1 MAKRILLIVLAG
13 LFIFSVSFEAPREGD
28 DLYEARQLVLKI
40 SSPGKLSERSPG
52 GGEMADAHLGFVKRY
67 GDEIQGIQFHPHTG
81 YYVVTTGEGVDL
93 EDLKGR
99 LLREAAVEKASFNYL
114 AYICETIPN
123 DPEFKYQYALHNTGQ
138 RFRENPPLEGSAG
151 SDIKAVEAWD
161 WTTGEGEVVI
171 AVLDTGVAGDHE
183 DLAGKM
189 VAGYNFINDSADA
202 RDDHGHGTF
211 VASIAAA
218 QTDNGVGIAGVC
230 WHARVMPLKCV
241 YSSGVGSYLDIA
253 AAIRF
258 AADNGAGVINL
269 SLGGRSPSFILE
281 EACRYAFDEG
291 CVIVGSTGN
300 QGGAVIYPAAYDEY
314 CLAVAATDAHD
325 QTPVWSNY
333 GPQVDV
339 AAPGV
344 ELRGAYYSPLAPQ
357 YLDRYGYKSGTSFSA
372 PIVAGAAALLRA
384 YKPFLTNAEVMELIR
399 VTADDVNASVLPG
412 VDERIG
418 YGRINLHT
426 LLAPYKLD

>member
-13 LFIFSVSFEAPREGD
+13 LFVFNVSFEAPTEGD
-28 DLYEARQLVLKI
+28 DLYQGRQLILKI
-40 SSPGKLSERSPG
+40 SAPAKLSERFPG
-52 GGEMADAHLGFVKRY
+52 GGEMADFHLGFVKRY
-67 GDEIQGIQFHPHTG
+67 GEEIQDIQFHPYTG
-81 YYVVTTGEGVDL
+81 YYVVATGEGVDL

-99 LLREAAVEKASFNYL
+99 LLREASVEKVSFNYM
-114 AYICETIPN
+114 AYIYETIPN
-123 DPEFKYQYALHNTGQ
+123 DPDFKYQYALLNTGQ
-138 RFRENPPLEGSAG
+138 LFRENPPLEGSAG
-151 SDIKAVEAWD
+151 SDIKAAEAWD
-161 WTTGEGEVVI
+161 WTTGEGDVVI
-171 AVLDTGVAGDHE
+171 AVLDTGVAGGHE

-189 VAGYNFINDSADA
+189 AAGYNFINDGPDA
-202 RDDHGHGTF
+202 YDDHGHGTF

-230 WHARVMPLKCV
+230 WHARVMPIKCV
-241 YSSGVGSYLDIA
+241 RSSGAGSYLDIA

-258 AADNGAGVINL
+258 AADNGARVINL

-281 EACRYAFDEG
+281 EACRYAFEKG
-291 CVIVGSTGN
+291 CVIVGSAGN
-300 QGGAVIYPAAYDEY
+300 QGGPVIYPAGYDEY

-325 QTPVWSNY
+325 QVPAWSNY

-339 AAPGV
+339 AAPGDEV
-344 ELRGAYYSPLAPQ
+344 RGAWYSPFAPQ

-372 PIVAGAAALLRA
+372 PFVAGAAALLWA
-384 YKPFLTNAEVMELIR
+384 YKPFLTNAEVMELIKI
-399 VTADDVNASVLPG
+399 TADDVNASVLPG
-412 VDERIG
+412 VDERMG